1 MCTEYVSSGFLE
13 DVEKNTCIFKDSC
26 TIYVTN
32 TLVSLTRKCMQFVV
46 RMNSHVLMAY
56 VLSSA
61 PPRMTDSCRK
71 MVDYYIQINREQFS
85 RRLVEEDEGWRRSTN
100 ATSQESD
107 FDLT

>member
-1 MCTEYVSSGFLE
+1 MEGMELRKWRQGLETGRMCTEYVSSGFLE

-32 TLVSLTRKCMQFVV
+32 TLESLTRKCMQFVV

-61 PPRMTDSCRK
+61 PPRMTDSLQK
-71 MVDYYIQINREQFS
+71 NG
-85 RRLVEEDEGWRRSTN
+85 RLLY
-100 ATSQESD
+100 SD
-107 FDLT
+107 